1 VSQFR
6 ERIIQSHRKPE
17 PYRHGS
23 VRSSGLPSSDAIL
36 GTGQEGEIKRPFYDD
51 PTLEL
56 LREKGNE
63 HEKAYLEHLRSQG
76 RSIKEFSDHGST
88 TDQALAAMR
97 QGLEKVQKQ
106 AWVQLE
112 GRRGKHPY
120 HETIQPE
127 CIALTRAAIVVVG
140 VGKAI
145 RNLE

>member
-1 VSQFR
+1 MKGSYKAIENLSLTATDLSAHLGCHHLTQF
-6 ERIIQSHRKPE
+6 
-17 PYRHGS
+17 S
-23 VRSSGLPSSDAIL
+23 VRVKK
-36 GTGQEGEIKRPFYDD
+36 GEIKRPFYDD

-63 HEKAYLEHLRSQG
+63 HEKAYLEYLRSQG
-76 RSIKEFSDHGST
+76 RSIKEFSDHGSR